1 LQLPVAVVEPVVGS
15 VEQVL
20 QVQAPQEQVEAMVKA

>member
-1 LQLPVAVVEPVVGS
+1 LLLPVAVVEPVVGS

-20 QVQAPQEQVEAMVKA
+20 QVQAPLEQGEAMDKA